1 MHGRKSYCRRRLT
14 EGLFVLLSLCLLMPS
29 SLWAQ
34 TATPTVSPATLEGS
48 AALTA
53 TPDASQLA
61 EQAIQDHILA
71 LLEKMSPADRVGQLF
86 VVTFQGHAITL
97 DSDVVELIHQE
108 RIGGIVLSPAQE
120 NFTNTKGAKTPLNV
134 AQLTNQLQ
142 ALSYGYLL
150 PPDQALTMPLTVT
163 LASPLTTTLSMPLTT
178 TLATALTTTF
188 PFRAAIHLTPT
199 TSSPAIP
206 LLLGV
211 EQLGDGYPTTALRRD
226 FTPLPSQ
233 MALGATWD
241 PALVEAVGKIVGQEL
256 RTVGLNLLLGPNLN
270 VVDNPRIDPVGALGL
285 YSFGGNP
292 YWVSRM
298 GRAYISGI
306 HRGSGNGVAAIAH
319 HFPGQGDIDRFP
331 DQEVATVQKSLT
343 ELRRLALPPF
353 LSVTRQVSP
362 ILSSTGD
369 PAAADGLMT
378 SHMRFSALQGGAAG
392 RTVPISLMPDMQMAL
407 TNEGL
412 GEWYASGGIM
422 MTNGL
427 GIPAIRRYYDATLR
441 EFPYKRVALDA
452 FIAGHDLLYLAYL
465 SPDGSWDTEKQ
476 YVKEI
481 VKFFRD
487 RYESDPDFRSQ
498 VDQAV
503 YRILRLKFGLYQ
515 NQTIPAAGEHPPWM
529 LGNSTML
536 VPPEQVLRY
545 LSDLAIFAEGSA
557 HRTESATVISSVTR
571 VAMTLLYPSVQNLSD
586 VIPTPPQADDQLL
599 IFSDSRLFRECEGCL
614 AETALGPEEIKEI
627 ITRLYGTDPGATGQI
642 DAERVYGRSFVELAA
657 LLDEVEATATQ
668 IVTATL
674 SATATLETRPLPGS
688 GVVSTPAPDELTD
701 DSATAPEELLTANA
715 RLQHLIDNSNW
726 IIFAMLD
733 VDPANKRGSD
743 VVKRFLRQQSEQL
756 GNKKVIVLAL
766 NAPYFLDATEIS
778 KLTAYF
784 GVYSKIQPSLESAV
798 RVLFRSYTPPGA
810 PPVSVPGTQFNSLA
824 EQLQPDPRSP
834 LQLAVYQG
842 EKPLILPESATA
854 LEPVIQVGDT
864 LRLEVKQVLDHN
876 GHPVP
881 DGVEVEF
888 RLVYE
893 AGEATVLADAATTRR
908 GSATRDVIIE
918 QPGRLLISAS
928 AGDAQTAEPVA
939 IRVQN
944 AEAAAPVG
952 PTPTIDPAT
961 NTNATP
967 LTTTAPVTTTAPITA
982 PGIGGAPAMSL
993 PDSSRSVNVVTL
1005 IIAFLTI
1012 LVTLSLLLI
1021 LQIRILPRTMLVQNM
1036 LWATIFG
1043 LSAYIFYGLGV
1054 LPGITFLQNS
1064 LRVWGAAV
1072 VVFIGMLLPLLWLQ
1086 LRAE

>member
-1 MHGRKSYCRRRLT
+1 M
-14 EGLFVLLSLCLLMPS
+14 
-29 SLWAQ
+29 
-34 TATPTVSPATLEGS
+34 
-48 AALTA
+48 
-53 TPDASQLA
+53 
-61 EQAIQDHILA
+61 A

-86 VVTFQGHAITL
+86 VVTFRGNTVTA
-97 DSDVVELIHQE
+97 DSDIVELIHQE
-108 RIGGIVLSPAQE
+108 RIGGVVLSPVQE
-120 NFTNTKGAKTPLNV
+120 NFTNAKGAKTPIKV

-142 ALSYGYLL
+142 ALSYGYLIA
-150 PPDQALTMPLTVT
+150 PGQALTMPLTAT
-163 LASPLTTTLSMPLTT
+163 LASPLTTTLNAPLTT
-178 TLATALTTTF
+178 TLATAITTTF
-188 PFRAAIHLTPT
+188 PFSAAIQLPQT
-199 TSSPAIP
+199 TTSPAIP

-241 PALVEAVGKIVGQEL
+241 PSLVEAVGKIVGQEL
-256 RTVGLNLLLGPNLN
+256 QAVGVNLLLGPNLN
-270 VVDNPRIDPVGALGL
+270 VVDAPRTDPVGALGL
-285 YSFGGNP
+285 YSFGGSS

-298 GRAYISGI
+298 GRAYITGI
-306 HRGSGNGVAAIAH
+306 HSGSRNGIAAIAH

-343 ELRRLALPPF
+343 ELRRLSLPPF

-362 ILSSTGD
+362 ILAATGD

-378 SHMRFSALQGGAAG
+378 SHMRFSALQGGTAG
-392 RTVPISLMPDMQMAL
+392 RTVPISLMPDMKMAL
-407 TNEGL
+407 NNEGL
-412 GEWYASGGIM
+412 GEWYAAGGII

-427 GIPAIRRYYDATLR
+427 GISAIRRYYDATLR

-465 SPDGSWDTEKQ
+465 SPDGSWNTEKQ

-481 VKFFRD
+481 VQFFRD
-487 RYESDPDFRSQ
+487 RYESDPDFRIQ

-515 NQTIPAAGEHPPWM
+515 NQTLPAAGEQPRWM

-536 VPPEQVLRY
+536 VPPAQVLRY

-557 HRTESATVISSVTR
+557 HRTESATVISAVTR
-571 VAMTLLYPSVQNLSD
+571 SAMTLLYPRVQNLSD

-599 IFSDSRLFRECEGCL
+599 IFSDSRLFRECDGCL
-614 AETALGPEEIKEI
+614 AETTLGPEEIKEI
-627 ITRLYGTDPGATGQI
+627 ITRLYGSDPGATGQI
-642 DAERVYGRSFVELAA
+642 DADRIYGRSFVELAA

-668 IVTATL
+668 T
-674 SATATLETRPLPGS
+674 ATATLPATDTLEERSLPS
-688 GVVSTPAPDELTD
+688 IEVVSTPAPDELTD
-701 DSATAPEELLTANA
+701 DSATEPTELLTANM
-715 RLQHLIDNSNW
+715 RLQRLIDNSNW

-733 VDPANKRGSD
+733 VDPEHKSGSD

-810 PPVSVPGTQFNSLA
+810 PPVSVPGTQFNSLT
-824 EQLQPDPRSP
+824 EQLQPDPLSP

-842 EKPLILPESATA
+842 ENPLILPESVTA
-854 LEPVIQVGDT
+854 PEPVIQVGDT

-893 AGEATVLADAATTRR
+893 ANEATVQAEAATTRR
-908 GSATRDVIIE
+908 GSATRDVIVE

-928 AGDAQTAEPVA
+928 AGEAQTTEPVA

-944 AEAAAPVG
+944 PDVG
-952 PTPTIDPAT
+952 ATPALDSALST
-961 NTNATP
+961 NTAP
-967 LTTTAPVTTTAPITA
+967 LTTTASVTTTAPVTALGTGSAPTMLSA
-982 PGIGGAPAMSL
+982 
-993 PDSSRSVNVVTL
+993 DSPRGVNVVTL
-1005 IIAFLTI
+1005 VIAFLTI

-1054 LPGITFLQNS
+1054 LPGITFLQES
-1064 LRVWGAAV
+1064 LRVWGLPLWSLLACCCRCFAAV
-1072 VVFIGMLLPLLWLQ
+1072 ARRIGPLSHLIYPHISAHIRDPQADFSPAVRLLCRFKSLG
-1086 LRAE
+1086 